1 MPASRA
7 QYSQDEDDVVG
18 LAGWLFTDLLLGLVI
33 VFLATASFQVLGN
46 NNTGTA
52 PCVTEKTYYSTPMP
66 GVYENATDTAV
77 KILNDVEKFAQNAGL
92 SDPKVAVGLIWGNYS
107 SAETAQQGQIRAW
120 DFYKKVLRKSSAENF
135 PELQGYTSDLSEN
148 MRFLGES
155 SRRRSINSVRIEL
168 YLIYDQCKQQS
179 TESS

>member
-7 QYSQDEDDVVG
+7 KYSQDEDDVVG

-33 VFLATASFQVLGN
+33 VFLATASFQVFGKS
-46 NNTGTA
+46 NTGSA
-52 PCVTEKTYYSTPMP
+52 PCVTEKTYYSTPKEL
-66 GVYENATDTAV
+66 VYESASDAKLNISRDIEEFATESEL
-77 KILNDVEKFAQNAGL
+77 KE
-92 SDPKVAVGLIWGNYS
+92 PEVAVGLIWGNYS
-107 SAETAQQGQIRAW
+107 TAETAQAGVNRARNFYTNGLQQG
-120 DFYKKVLRKSSAENF
+120 DPMNF
-135 PELQGYTSDLSEN
+135 PDLPGFTSELSEN

-168 YLIYDQCKQQS
+168 YFIYDQCTQQS